1 MPIRRIQNQIPVY
14 LRNILRPL
22 STRLRQI
29 FTTRFML
36 MLLSFLL
43 PLLFIFGINLFFYIL
58 NVPLIL
64 PIILAACDS
73 DAEECA
79 SNSIEVHQR
88 RPVLPATVREPDPF
102 GSELMA
108 AVEPFLNNDN
118 GACSS
123 QPSQS
128 LSIASSESDNDTSS
142 SSSMG
147 EEAAQNA
154 QGGPEAEAAG
164 APIPAFRA
172 AHQAEEA
179 ELFDRIRRLEGM
191 LGHQIITRLEPDGY
205 LTEVQENLNSAAD
218 LGQGFY
224 EECLEYETFELDIQ
238 EKKLSAQDM
247 LFKLLL
253 DDPNLRPDHIEISP
267 FRDVDI
273 REGAYEFVEEQLRGI
288 REPCSVS
295 DPTRKRV
302 QREFYRSH
310 LVFLINDL
318 RAQERQSHT
327 YRQFWEYFASS

>member
-1 MPIRRIQNQIPVY
+1 
-14 LRNILRPL
+14 
-22 STRLRQI
+22 
-29 FTTRFML
+29 ML

-43 PLLFIFGINLFFYIL
+43 PLLFHFGIHFVFYIL
-58 NVPLIL
+58 NVPLFL

-73 DAEECA
+73 DAEESA

-118 GACSS
+118 GARSS

-128 LSIASSESDNDTSS
+128 LSIASSESASSSSESDNDTSS

-154 QGGPEAEAAG
+154 PGGPEAEAAG

-191 LGHQIITRLEPDGY
+191 LGHQRITRLEPDGY

-238 EKKLSAQDM
+238 ENKLSAQD
-247 LFKLLL
+247 LLVDLLL
-253 DDPNLRPDHIEISP
+253 HDPNLRPVHIEISP
-267 FRDVDI
+267 YRDVDI

-288 REPCSVS
+288 REPCSFS

-302 QREFYRSH
+302 QREFNRSH
-310 LVFLINDL
+310 LVFIINDL

-327 YRQFWEYFASS
+327 YRQFWEYFQE